1 MRAGPTV
8 DALGRFGAA
17 VQASFLSEEQTKEL
31 QGALHGHLTRVG
43 P

>member
-1 MRAGPTV
+1 MRAGPAV
-8 DALGRFGAA
+8 DALGGFGGAI
-17 VQASFLSEEQTKEL
+17 QAPFLSEEQTKEL